1 MMLMTPKLRVIHV
14 TTHVGLIG
22 AIARIEPGLVERV
35 IARGHGVLAKAGIAA
50 PRIGVRAIHPHAGEN
65 GLFGRGEAAE
75 KNPPAGAACRARGW
89 DGRGPLPAEPPFFLP
104 GRGAYDVGRE
114 TRSTS

>member
-14 TTHVGLIG
+14 TTHVGLID

-50 PRIGVRAIHPHAGEN
+50 PRIGVCAINPHAGEN
-65 GLFGRGEAAE
+65 GLFGRDEEAAMIT
-75 KNPPAGAACRARGW
+75 PAVEACRARGW
-89 DGRGPLPAEPPFFLP
+89 DVRGPLDRKSPRL
-104 GRGAYDVGRE
+104 
-114 TRSTS
+114 